1 MSFHTWCGTFPVAV
15 TKTPN
20 KSNLREEGFPWL
32 TAQGHSPSGWGKHGG
47 RNVRLLTLHS
57 QLEVNAGAQLT
68 FSVFSVTQQH
78 PWDDA
83 VTHFRVSLLLQLT
96 QSRNFLIDMPEA
108 SLLNDSRARQVG
120 KINITPGL
128 QVFIV
133 DRGCLPPVGQHD
145 RPRKTTCV
153 HTAAGIDLSLAEQLF
168 LMEGKLRS
176 IESQALG

>member
-83 VTHFRVSLLLQLT
+83 VTHFRVSLLPQLT
-96 QSRNFLIDMPEA
+96 RSRNFLIDMPEA

-120 KINITPGL
+120 KINHHTWPSSVYSGPG
-128 QVFIV
+128 
-133 DRGCLPPVGQHD
+133 G
-145 RPRKTTCV
+145 
-153 HTAAGIDLSLAEQLF
+153 AF
-168 LMEGKLRS
+168 LLWGSMIGHGKLHAS
-176 IESQALG
+176 TQQLALTSP